1 MSDYKSDVMK
11 LAQTYKAQ
19 GATMSEAMKRAY
31 SEIDKSQYQTADSAQ
46 TAASKLGESWE
57 KSSEALKTV
66 ESESKGLKS
75 VFDLLANAATN
86 VGSKS
91 KTAAT
96 QHKVL
101 SAELKQAKANV
112 RDLQNQY
119 NAAAK
124 ETGTTSQKT
133 KELQQKLKEAQ
144 AEVNSLKSE
153 LKEYPS
159 LLGRVA
165 SGFSKF
171 GSAAAKVGSVAGKG
185 ITALVGGIGA
195 ATTAAGAAVTAL
207 GAIGL
212 NYNSQ
217 MESYTT
223 NFEVMLGSQEAAA
236 QKVEELKTMAAKTPF
251 EMSDLAKGTQTLLAF
266 NVASEDT
273 TGVLTSLGDIS
284 LGDSQKLESLTR
296 AYGKMNAAQKVTL
309 EDINMMIDAG
319 YNPLLNIQEKT
330 GESMSA
336 LYDRISAGEV
346 SFSEIQEAIAAAT
359 SEGGQFY
366 QGMEKASQTTQGL
379 ISTLKD
385 NAQALVGQVFQPI
398 SASLTSTLLPTAISA
413 IDQLS
418 AAFESGGVTGMMNA
432 ASSIIAGVLGQFS
445 SALPSFITTAMQI
458 VQTLGNGIMQNLPTI
473 TQSAFNAFMAFADG
487 LAQMLPG
494 LANSAFAI
502 ISMLAQ
508 NLLNNLP
515 QIVQTA
521 VEIFTGFIDTFIEWL
536 PQLIPLAFQIVTQ
549 LGTALVEN
557 IPTLIDS
564 VLQLGAAVVQG
575 IIDGIASAW
584 DGLVSWF
591 TGLWDSLFSNRSV
604 NVNVNKTTSS
614 DGSHAIGL
622 DYVPYNR
629 YMAELHRGEMVLTR
643 TEAESYRAGQSQ
655 NGGNG
660 VVVQQTIYAAKQT
673 PVELAAATKA
683 YFQRARWA
691 LA

>member
-1 MSDYKSDVMK
+1 MQATLSLNIDGYTRDAETAKKTALSLKSGFEG
-11 LAQTYKAQ
+11 LSAST
-19 GATMSEAMKRAY
+19 
-31 SEIDKSQYQTADSAQ
+31 DKVGGKNRQAAKDTETLSSA
-46 TAASKLGESWE
+46 E
-57 KSSEALKTV
+57 KTV
-66 ESESKGLKS
+66 QNESKGLKS

-96 QHKVL
+96 QHKAL
-101 SAELKQAKANV
+101 SAELKQARENV
-112 RDLQNQY
+112 RDLQSQY

-133 KELQQKLKEAQ
+133 KELQQKLKDAQ
-144 AEVNSLKSE
+144 GEVKSLESE
-153 LKEYPS
+153 LKEYPG
-159 LLGRVA
+159 LLGRAA

-171 GSAAAKVGSVAGKG
+171 GSAAAKVGGVAGKG

-296 AYGKMNAAQKVTL
+296 AYGKMNASQKVTL

-330 GESMSA
+330 GESMED
-336 LYDRISAGEV
+336 LYARISDGDVA
-346 SFSEIQEAIAAAT
+346 FSEIQEAITAAT

-398 SASLTSTLLPTAISA
+398 STSLTSTLLPTAISA

-418 AAFESGGVTGMMNA
+418 AAFESGGVSGMMNA

-445 SALPSFITTAMQI
+445 GALPSFITTAMQM
-458 VQTLGNGIMQNLPTI
+458 VQTLGDGIMQNLPTI
-473 TQSAFNAFMAFADG
+473 TQSAFDAFMAFADG

-521 VEIFTGFIDTFIEWL
+521 IELFTGFINTFVEWL

-549 LGTALVEN
+549 LGAALIEN
-557 IPTLIDS
+557 IPALIDS
-564 VLQLGAAVVQG
+564 ALQLGAAVVQG
-575 IIDGIASAW
+575 IIDGIAAAW

-604 NVNVNKTTSS
+604 DVSVNQTTNA
-614 DGSHAIGL
+614 DGSHANGL
-622 DYVPYNR
+622 DYVPFDGYI
-629 YMAELHRGEMVLTR
+629 AELHKGEQVLTAK
-643 TEAESYRAGQSQ
+643 EASEYRSGQS
-655 NGGNG
+655 GGG
-660 VVVQQTIYAAKQT
+660 VTVVQNIYSQAKTAADLMLEARHEQ
-673 PVELAAATKA
+673 E
-683 YFQRARWA
+683 RAV
-691 LA
+691 LLGV